1 MPEVV
6 QEDTVDDRSATA
18 AVLEA
23 ARALGPAFEA
33 ATRQAEVER
42 TLPQSVVEQMREAG
56 LFWLKTPK
64 SLGGSEL
71 DPVGFCD
78 VVEEIAYHDASAAW
92 AVMIGNGVT
101 GTFAGWLPDEGVED
115 LFPEGGPLPIM
126 AGQFVPRGVAVAVP
140 GGYRVTGRW
149 SFSSGI
155 MHSSW
160 VAGAA
165 RVEGGEPGEEILLC
179 VPKSSATVHDIW
191 FVAGLEGTGS
201 NDFSLED
208 VFVPASHT
216 RRRADAPP
224 QRGGPLFRQPQSLFV
239 ANEITPVAVGIA
251 RRALDDIVVL
261 ARATVRGATG
271 VPLIDRAAFQKTLG
285 RAEAKWLAARLVYR
299 AAVQEAWD
307 RSVEGLPFDDG
318 IVATL
323 RSRHTFAVETC
334 TELVAEV
341 FRYGGGRV
349 LALNNP
355 MQRHYRNL
363 IAATQHVANTE
374 ENYELAAMAIVERSD
389 DES

>member
-285 RAEAKWLAARLVYR
+285 RAEAKWLAGRGPGGLGPVR
-299 AAVQEAWD
+299 RGAAVRRRD
-307 RSVEGLPFDDG
+307 RRDPPVASHLRRGDLHRAGRRGLPLRRRSGAGAEQPHAAPLSQPHRRDAARGQHGGELRARGDG
-318 IVATL
+318 D
-323 RSRHTFAVETC
+323 RGAV
-334 TELVAEV
+334 
-341 FRYGGGRV
+341 R
-349 LALNNP
+349 
-355 MQRHYRNL
+355 
-363 IAATQHVANTE
+363 
-374 ENYELAAMAIVERSD
+374 
-389 DES
+389 